1 MTKTL
6 RDALLAGLSSLPGTR
21 EFHLHVLVSSPR
33 KHGNLFPFTNPRP
46 RTYLQDILILLS
58 EQSIVPDSP
67 RVLVSA
73 VEACVYNIPST
84 SCAVLYISKVDST
97 GQATAPSPT
106 PALVRALLL
115 FYADPITRPISAD
128 HLWIHL
134 FARAQNQYLF
144 PNSSEYP
151 KKHPLS
157 DIKLCAWWKRQLST
171 VAGELASR
179 VGDTFRTK
187 LYYIL
192 PGLSE
197 FEAFHSLE
205 RIYPS
210 SDSKVTWTY
219 GHPYSQTEIPLP
231 CPCPSPSGAGGESSR
246 HLGQCIPSFDDD
258 PKSRF
263 IDEIAY
269 TTDADG
275 VRSPERKRPR
285 TDTLK
290 AHEEDAAN
298 AQTSEKKEGP
308 SKKEDQTH
316 KEVKKVSAGEFWERM
331 SFRQECIA
339 GAVTGFFVV
348 AFSATTPTPLS
359 ISEIS
364 PLAPQPGQV
373 SSQMNKRVL
382 TSILTGHEFP
392 STEKAVWSTKVLEDS
407 IRGLCDGLKSTAP
420 PTLAPD
426 RSGRR
431 TPEPGPARMTLAPP
445 KTPPPRLV
453 NGKRPIIDVSPNPFP
468 EPVASLETYNSY
480 IFGSIAVNNPLP
492 PKGDGNDVSGA
503 GNGTS
508 PVITVLTARKK
519 RTKS

>member
-1 MTKTL
+1 MTL
-6 RDALLAGLSSLPGTR
+6 RDALLASLSSLPGTR

-33 KHGNLFPFTNPRP
+33 KHGNLFPFANPRP

-58 EQSIVPDSP
+58 EQTTPDSP
-67 RVLVSA
+67 RVFVSA
-73 VEACVYNIPST
+73 IEACVYNIPST
-84 SCAVLYISKVDST
+84 SCAILYVSKVDST

-115 FYADPITRPISAD
+115 FYADPTTRPVSAD

-134 FARAQNQYLF
+134 FARAQQQYLF

-151 KKHPLS
+151 NKRPLS
-157 DIKLCAWWKRQLST
+157 DIKLCAWWKRQFST
-171 VAGELASR
+171 VIGELASR
-179 VGDTFRTK
+179 AGDTCRTK

-205 RIYPS
+205 RVYPS
-210 SDSKVTWTY
+210 TGSKVSWTY
-219 GHPYSQTEIPLP
+219 GHPYSQNEIPLP
-231 CPCPSPSGAGGESSR
+231 CPSAGDSR

-275 VRSPERKRPR
+275 IRSPERKRPR
-285 TDTLK
+285 ADTLK
-290 AHEEDAAN
+290 AHEEETAEG
-298 AQTSEKKEGP
+298 SEKKEGRN
-308 SKKEDQTH
+308 KKEEQTN
-316 KEVKKVSAGEFWERM
+316 KEVKKVSAEEFWERM

-339 GAVTGFFVV
+339 GAVTGFFVIAV
-348 AFSATTPTPLS
+348 SATTPRPLS
-359 ISEIS
+359 TSEVS
-364 PLAPQPGQV
+364 PLEPQPGQV

-382 TSILTGHEFP
+382 TSLLTSHEFP
-392 STEKAVWSTKVLEDS
+392 SVEKAVWSTKVIEDS
-407 IRGLCDGLKSTAP
+407 IRGLCDGLKSNPRPLVAE
-420 PTLAPD
+420 

-431 TPEPGPARMTLAPP
+431 TPEPDAGRTTLAPP
-445 KTPPPRLV
+445 QTPPPRLV
-453 NGKRPIIDVSPNPFP
+453 NGKRPMVEISPNPFP
-468 EPVASLETYNSY
+468 EPVASLETYRSY

-492 PKGDGNDVSGA
+492 PRKDHGDGRGA
-503 GNGTS
+503 GDGIP

-519 RTKS
+519 KRTK